1 MTRIKICG
9 ITSPDDAALAVEAGA
24 DALGFNFVP
33 GTPRCMAPEIAGA
46 IIAGLAP
53 FVTCVGVF
61 LDQPL
66 EEVLR
71 ASAVAGVGAVQLHG
85 SEGEDFARRIPLKVI
100 KAIPATD
107 AAGLRRMVGYPA
119 HAFLLD
125 SHRAGEAGGTGR
137 TFPWDLAREARR
149 HGRIVLA
156 GGLTPENVA
165 EAVRRARPFAVDV
178 ASGVERRPGV
188 KDPQKVRD
196 FVAAVRRADAA

>member
-9 ITSPDDAALAVEAGA
+9 ITGLEDASLAVEAGA

-33 GTPRCMAPEIAGA
+33 GTPRCVAPEIAGA

-53 FVTCVGVF
+53 FVASVGVF

-66 EEVLR
+66 EDVLR
-71 ASAVAGVGAVQLHG
+71 VAAVAGVGAVQLHG
-85 SEGEDFARRIPLKVI
+85 TEGADFARRIPLKVI
-100 KAIPATD
+100 KAIAVAD
-107 AAGLRRMVGYPA
+107 RKSLAVMAGYPA

-125 SHRAGEAGGTGR
+125 AHRAGSAGGTGR
-137 TFPWDLAREARR
+137 TFPWDLAMEAGR
-149 HGRIVLA
+149 HGRILLA
-156 GGLTPENVA
+156 GGLTPENVG
-165 EAVRRARPFAVDV
+165 EAVRRVRPYAVDV

-196 FVAAVRRADAA
+196 FVAAVRRADAI

>member
-9 ITSPDDAALAVEAGA
+9 ITDPDDAALAVEAGA

-33 GTPRCMAPEIAGA
+33 GTPRCIPPEIAGA
-46 IIAGLAP
+46 IIAGLPP

-61 LDQPL
+61 LDQSL
-66 EEVLR
+66 EDVLR

-100 KAIPATD
+100 KAIPVSD
-107 AAGLRRMVGYPA
+107 AASLRRMLGYPA

-125 SHRAGEAGGTGR
+125 SHRDGEAGGTGR
-137 TFPWDLAREARR
+137 TFPWDLAREAGR

-156 GGLTPENVA
+156 GGLTPANVA
-165 EAVRRARPFAVDV
+165 EAVRCVRPFAVDV

>member
-9 ITSPDDAALAVEAGA
+9 ITTPEEAALAVDAGA

-71 ASAVAGVGAVQLHG
+71 ASAVSGVGAVQLHG

-165 EAVRRARPFAVDV
+165 EAVRRVRPFAVDV

-196 FVAAVRRADAA
+196 FVAAVRGADAA

>member
-9 ITSPDDAALAVEAGA
+9 ITGPDDAALAIEAGA

-33 GTPRCMAPEIAGA
+33 GTPRCIAPEIAGA

-61 LDQPL
+61 LDQSL
-66 EEVLR
+66 EVVLR

-85 SEGEDFARRIPLKVI
+85 CEGADFARRIPLKVI
-100 KAIPATD
+100 KAIPVSD
-107 AAGLRRMVGYPA
+107 AASLRVMAGYPA

-125 SHRAGEAGGTGR
+125 SHRAGEAGGTGQ

-156 GGLTPENVA
+156 GGLTPGNVA
-165 EAVRRARPFAVDV
+165 EAVRRVAPFAVDV

>member
-9 ITSPDDAALAVEAGA
+9 ITGPDDAALAVEAGA

-33 GTPRCMAPEIAGA
+33 GTPRCIAPEIAGA

-61 LDQPL
+61 LDQSL

-85 SEGEDFARRIPLKVI
+85 CEGEDFARRIPLKVI
-100 KAIPATD
+100 KAIPVTD
-107 AAGLRRMVGYPA
+107 AASLRVMAGYPA

-125 SHRAGEAGGTGR
+125 SHRAGEAGGTGQ

-156 GGLTPENVA
+156 GGLTPGNVT
-165 EAVRRARPFAVDV
+165 EAVRRVRPFAVDV